1 MHGGP
6 GTLTGTMD
14 DSIENMPEPTR
25 RDFRL
30 TKIICTIGPAS
41 YDSKIITAMAMA
53 GMNVARLNMSHGTHD
68 SHLKV
73 IKQIKNLNKSK
84 LNHPVA
90 LLMDLQGPEIRTGEI
105 EDNLHLKVGEIFSF
119 TVSPDEDPEE
129 KSVHVN
135 YADLVSDLKTGDR
148 ITVDNGLINLE
159 VLEVHERRLRCRVL
173 EGGTLGSRKHI
184 NLPGVR
190 VNLPSITD
198 KDRRDIRFAVEN
210 DFDFVALSFVRS
222 ADDVIEARKLID
234 ELDGHARIISKIEN
248 QEGLDN
254 FESILEVSD
263 GIMVARGDLGVEV
276 PMEELPVIQRRLV
289 RECIVGGKPVIV
301 ATHLLESMIQNP
313 MPTRA
318 EVTDVS
324 NAVYEQTD
332 AIMLSGE
339 TAAGRYPEKAVQAL
353 DSIARRIEKEKG
365 LGFHLAREAE
375 DTRGALARSACRLAD
390 SLGSPAIVVIT
401 RRGLLGHLVA
411 SYRPEKAII
420 YAFTN
425 MSNTRRKL
433 WLVRSVVPFMLDFS
447 SDPEKTIRLAFEKLR
462 ARNRVHA
469 GDKIVVVSDI
479 AAGDSRIIGIQV
491 RVFE

>member
-1 MHGGP
+1 MSVANEISGDR
-6 GTLTGTMD
+6 TAA
-14 DSIENMPEPTR
+14 PEVQDEAQR

-41 YDSKIITAMAMA
+41 KDSEIIAAMARA
-53 GMNVARLNMSHGTHD
+53 GMNVARLNMSHGTHET
-68 SHLKV
+68 HLHV
-73 IKQIKNLNKSK
+73 LRQIKNLNKTK

-105 EDNLHLKVGEIFSF
+105 EANLHLKVGEIFSF
-119 TVSPDEDPEE
+119 TISPDEDPEE

-135 YADLVSDLKTGDR
+135 YENLVSDLHKGDR

-159 VLEVHERRLRCRVL
+159 VLEVQERRLRCRVL
-173 EGGTLGSRKHI
+173 EGGMLGSRKHI

-222 ADDVIEARKLID
+222 ADDVLEARKLIE
-234 ELDGHARIISKIEN
+234 ELEGHARIISKIEN

-254 FESILEVSD
+254 FDSILEVSD

-289 RECIVGGKPVIV
+289 RQCIVGGKPVIV

-324 NAVYEQTD
+324 NAVYEQAD

-339 TAAGRYPEKAVQAL
+339 TAAGKYPAKCVQTL
-353 DSIARRIEKEKG
+353 DLIARRIEKEQG
-365 LGFHLAREAE
+365 LGFHLGREAQ

-390 SLGSPAIVVIT
+390 NLGSPAIVVIT
-401 RRGLLGHLVA
+401 RRGLLANLVA

-433 WLVRSVVPFMLDFS
+433 WLIRSVVPFMLDFS

-469 GDKIVVVSDI
+469 GDKIVVISDI
-479 AAGDSRIIGIQV
+479 AAGDERITGIQV